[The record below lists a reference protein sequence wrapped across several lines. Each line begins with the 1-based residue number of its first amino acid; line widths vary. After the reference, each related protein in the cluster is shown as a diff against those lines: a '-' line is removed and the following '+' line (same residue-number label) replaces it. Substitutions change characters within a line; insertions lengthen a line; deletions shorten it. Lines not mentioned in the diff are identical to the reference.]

1 MIDLHGNSKK
11 KERAPDGT
19 KDENVFDIQQGVAI
33 GLFIKRVRGKAKPA
47 IVRHADL
54 WGVRII
60 VEGKILD
67 GRNRYRACCKAGIE
81 PTFRDFGRDKDGDPR
96 AFVIGMNVHR
106 RHLTE
111 SERAVIVIRSAIRG
125 QVESTA
131 DARMKAGTAADP
143 STPES
148 QGVGKTSEM
157 LGRVA
162 GVGAGL
168 HLVTHLTRSAPA
180 TKVIATARDAGIW
193 LDEWQ
198 QFEARDKRTEG
209 LVFGYGAIES
219 TRIAEAVRRLSK
231 LMK

>member
-1 MIDLHGNSKK
+1 M
-11 KERAPDGT
+11 R
-19 KDENVFDIQQGVAI
+19 
-33 GLFIKRVRGKAKPA
+33 
-47 IVRHADL
+47 
-54 WGVRII
+54 
-60 VEGKILD
+60 KI
-67 GRNRYRACCKAGIE
+67 Y
-81 PTFRDFGRDKDGDPR
+81 
-96 AFVIGMNVHR
+96 
-106 RHLTE
+106 
-111 SERAVIVIRSAIRG
+111 SERRRILQNAIERFCG
-125 QVESTA
+125 
-131 DARMKAGTAADP
+131 DYC
-143 STPES
+143 
-148 QGVGKTSEM
+148 
-157 LGRVA
+157 RVA